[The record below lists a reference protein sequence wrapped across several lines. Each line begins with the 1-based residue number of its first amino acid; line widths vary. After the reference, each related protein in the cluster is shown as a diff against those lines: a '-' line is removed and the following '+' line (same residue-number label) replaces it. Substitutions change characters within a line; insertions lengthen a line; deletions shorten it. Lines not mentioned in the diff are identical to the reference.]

1 MQRLCATSKGK
12 RGRHIYGNAIE
23 GRRRVNRSRGAR
35 ETDFRGGAVG
45 SGADSKGRKVGID
58 DVGASEEKESEM
70 TSDERKEKVIDEQD
84 RQKEEER
91 KKRMGIQETPEERA
105 QRQKEREEEKRMQLL
120 LHPLVRDWKSFRM
133 RCSPFVAFQFSPRLQ
148 HPPHTHTYTHTHR
161 AFFPLDETV
170 CAVQANGLGNA
181 VLTDQSG
188 YAGPERPH
196 EDDVSRLRTIT
207 VRLLG
212 M

>member
-1 MQRLCATSKGK
+1 MVMRL
-12 RGRHIYGNAIE
+12 
-23 GRRRVNRSRGAR
+23 RGADAL
-35 ETDFRGGAVG
+35 TDPGVHVKPTLEEAQWGAEQILK
-45 SGADSKGRKVGID
+45 DEKWGID

-120 LHPLVRDWKSFRM
+120 LHPLVRDWKYVS
-133 RCSPFVAFQFSPRLQ
+133 CSPFCRISILTQAATPPPTHTQHTRTQTAPFSPLG
-148 HPPHTHTYTHTHR
+148 
-161 AFFPLDETV
+161 ETV
-170 CAVQANGLGNA
+170 RAVQANGLGNA